1 MWIEYR
7 NKEKDGKFRVEMSK
21 IDWICGLA
29 ADDEG
34 FEPCTKSLT
43 CIRAAKGRMECS
55 SELVGEFR
63 L

>member
-1 MWIEYR
+1 MWIDYWS
-7 NKEKDGKFRVEMSK
+7 KEKNNKFRVEVSQ
-21 IDWICGLA
+21 IDWICGLV

-43 CIRAAKGRMECS
+43 CMRAAKGRMECS
-55 SELVGEFR
+55 SELEGEFR